1 MQTFPRSKLTSY
13 RSNRGVTPCRPTG
26 QNKPAVPPK
35 TAPLIRTDRSRSLSS
50 NTCQCQIK
58 GFKPVQSPNP
68 SPLSLAPAKCPGPP
82 SASSRAKNELRAGG
96 SGCPSLRQ
104 GSWRT
109 SDHDRSAPCRS
120 ESHPVQ
126 VPCSPRKANIATR
139 RYSATGGGSA
149 QPGTHRMLSRQIELL
164 IPRRD
169 HLELRNEYHHPAAD
183 VQLRCCQRQNR
194 RCLHYDPLP

>member
-1 MQTFPRSKLTSY
+1 MPAKRGHLGCGDCWIKRSFKRYNTGNWFMQTFPRSKLTSY

-82 SASSRAKNELRAGG
+82 SASSRATKRIASWRKRMPIAKAWGAGG
-96 SGCPSLRQ
+96 RRTTTAAPHAGLNHTQSKCPALPEKPTLPPAVTQQREVDLPNLARTGCSQ
-104 GSWRT
+104 GKSNF
-109 SDHDRSAPCRS
+109 S
-120 ESHPVQ
+120 
-126 VPCSPRKANIATR
+126 
-139 RYSATGGGSA
+139 
-149 QPGTHRMLSRQIELL
+149 SREEITWS
-164 IPRRD
+164 
-169 HLELRNEYHHPAAD
+169 
-183 VQLRCCQRQNR
+183 
-194 RCLHYDPLP
+194 